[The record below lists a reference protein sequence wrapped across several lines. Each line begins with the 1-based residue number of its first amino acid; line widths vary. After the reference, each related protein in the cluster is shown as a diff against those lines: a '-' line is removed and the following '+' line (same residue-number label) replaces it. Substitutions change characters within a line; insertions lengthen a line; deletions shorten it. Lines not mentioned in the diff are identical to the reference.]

1 MMRIDGITT
10 VPMIARSAPSP
21 SSPAPSARRYAALGL
36 DRSARPSKGAVRANA
51 SLFMHAN
58 TNQPSQKSLTQ
69 TV

>member
-10 VPMIARSAPSP
+10 VPMIARS
-21 SSPAPSARRYAALGL
+21 ALGL